1 MAEKYNIS
9 IETQA
14 KLEEIQHLLE
24 ELRDINAEI
33 AKINGQTFSAINSSA
48 ATFTQTV
55 NNLADAVRNQGN
67 AAEEAKKSS
76 EKLSTGLD
84 NAKNSTKS
92 FSKEIGDSKTIVDGF
107 NLELGA
113 LGARLATQIP
123 KAFTAT
129 ISAFG
134 RQEVALQKL
143 TVAVRS
149 NGGSVAELMPIMR
162 ELASEMQ
169 KITVHGDE
177 QILEMQSLASAMG
190 VSSEQ
195 MRTVMENAI
204 GLSEA
209 LGMDLMTATKAAS
222 AAVQGKTE
230 LLQRYIPT
238 LDQCSTEEAKLAKV
252 QELARSGFDQA
263 KNRVTT
269 LDGALKQAANAWGD
283 LQEVVGSYFAP
294 TVRAVAGLIKG
305 LSEFLSEHTILTKA
319 LTSAVTGL
327 AVSFAFAKVGGLINV
342 SRMLLGVASATKTAT
357 GAMWA
362 FNTAVRANPI
372 GLIAGI
378 AATAITAIMA
388 LCDAMGGL
396 SEEEQKAK
404 EKAEEEAAARKKAT
418 EAHQEAVRI
427 LNEQR
432 KKEAIENETLTQLG
446 KRRLSLER
454 EITNLQHKRNAVHG
468 EEELKIAQEIVKK
481 KDELAAAQK
490 KYDTMLE
497 SSIKKLAE
505 VSNLQFES
513 DALKIA
519 GRRYSLEISLFEAR
533 KNGIKEQ
540 EAAYEDSLKEV
551 AIDEKALE
559 LQKKY
564 YATYT
569 HLVKTEQDRRKI
581 MADAREYAEAH
592 RAALE
597 EEWIKNREIEESS
610 KAAVEIQNGLKEKQS
625 GLELDILRAR
635 ASGNEALAKEKEAAL
650 KILQISAGIFDSAQ
664 KEGMSRKEL
673 ESLQETARAQAE
685 ERFNL
690 EKSVTDE
697 IQRQNLA
704 KNAQAKI
711 EDILLT
717 NKIEQ
722 LKAEGKITAAK
733 ELEREREIK
742 RTLAGLQGVSE
753 KDKEALGKKMRQ
765 TNTYRDRQDAAQTSS
780 SGTRGGA
787 GGRSGGGFSGGDY
800 ASGTGRGATSPKKSR
815 TPVTVSDKNLDL
827 YNEWK
832 DAGGEKGT
840 GKQWMDFRDS
850 RNAPQRKAPRGNAR
864 MQAQARGFLDS
875 AANQASSMAGL
886 TVGGGLQEAAAL
898 SSSKQMPPAQSPSA
912 PAKPEAPKPAAASA
926 INKKLESMGA
936 DTKSGKNEAT
946 AQINDSLKEIQ
957 DLLKSIKSTI
967 SSSAEKK

>member
-177 QILEMQSLASAMG
+177 QVLEMQSLASAMG
-190 VSSEQ
+190 VNSEQ
-195 MRTVMENAI
+195 MRTVMETAI

-209 LGMDLMTATKAAS
+209 LGMDLASATKAAS

-357 GAMWA
+357 GAMLA
-362 FNTAVRANPI
+362 FNAATKANPI
-372 GLIAGI
+372 GLIVGI
-378 AATAITAIMA
+378 AAAAVTALMA
-388 LCDAMGGL
+388 LNDWILKTGDAENEELEAFEKRVAAEKEAAKIL
-396 SEEEQKAK
+396 SDYQARQSKNNESTLESAERAKVLAVQIERLNAAYELASGEARVEIANKLVSAQEEYAKIQEKLLEYWRSGSAFQTLTAEKERERLKIEWELNEAKKKGSELEIKAK
-404 EKAEEEAAARKKAT
+404 ESELESLAALTRKYELAKKYF
-418 EAHQEAVRI
+418 EAHKHEIKNEFDANDLYLEADAFAQSQLDAEKLLADEKKRTADI
-427 LNEQR
+427 ERETGEYLE
-432 KKEAIENETLTQLG
+432 KTKEAQ
-446 KRRLSLER
+446 
-454 EITNLQHKRNAVHG
+454 
-468 EEELKIAQEIVKK
+468 
-481 KDELAAAQK
+481 
-490 KYDTMLE
+490 
-497 SSIKKLAE
+497 
-505 VSNLQFES
+505 
-513 DALKIA
+513 
-519 GRRYSLEISLFEAR
+519 
-533 KNGIKEQ
+533 
-540 EAAYEDSLKEV
+540 
-551 AIDEKALE
+551 
-559 LQKKY
+559 
-564 YATYT
+564 
-569 HLVKTEQDRRKI
+569 
-581 MADAREYAEAH
+581 
-592 RAALE
+592 
-597 EEWIKNREIEESS
+597 
-610 KAAVEIQNGLKEKQS
+610 KAAEM
-625 GLELDILRAR
+625 DILRAR
-635 ASGNEALAKEKEAAL
+635 ASGNETLAKEKEAEL
-650 KILQISAGIFDSAQ
+650 KISKIALEIFENTR

-800 ASGTGRGATSPKKSR
+800 ASGTGRGATPPKKPR

-850 RNAPQRKAPRGNAR
+850 RNAPRRKAPRGNAR

-898 SSSKQMPPAQSPSA
+898 SSSKQMPPSQNPSA

-936 DTKSGKNEAT
+936 DTKSEKNEAT
-946 AQINDSLKEIQ
+946 AQINDSLKAIQ